1 MEKEE
6 ESTPKKETGCL
17 FYNFITGNNSTP
29 ISTEINIRNKKIKNM
44 CSEMNSEVEKS
55 YSSKDKYMKNNIKF
69 YNLFWS
75 KFYFPKVNKPSN
87 KKTKIAKKRNSL
99 NSKIYFGSFFNQN
112 SEFDGT
118 ENVMKYEKLKKII
131 SKSGNFSFLKK
142 PKSIKISKIPSDFNL
157 SKNNNATMKEL
168 ISVKNNHTENNINI
182 NDNIINKNL
191 KDDSYIDDNNLY
203 KNINSEN
210 VDEYLEIKDE
220 LMKKIDKIKNN
231 NAIYIKSGKNR
242 NSSQIYLKK
251 LNSKNNSPNLILSP
265 LIKNNSYDFIK
276 TEEKKELDTSKNI
289 YKNNKSYSKLNMNA
303 FLNLENIN
311 NSYSNIYN
319 KTYNQ
324 NFHFTQKNP
333 LYTEI
338 KDKLNKITKYKT
350 PKKDIKK
357 LSNSS
362 KLKCQNKIRKID
374 KLIRKATEFKSD
386 PKSLM
391 RLLKEN
397 KNKVNKKKARNKFY
411 YDMRNQLR
419 LLSLVDNLKNI
430 KENAPLTL
438 MKQLKKDYYEK
449 SKEMIVDDKT
459 TKKINNIYRSSD
471 QGKVINDKVSDKS
484 HYIDKF
490 ISSNHMEGVKLKN
503 KYEKFDMVLKE
514 IIEENEMKNN
524 YKMIAWINRI
534 KQLEKKE

>member
-6 ESTPKKETGCL
+6 ESIPKKETGCL
-17 FYNFITGNNSTP
+17 FYNFSTGNNLAP
-29 ISTEINIRNKKIKNM
+29 ISTEINRRNKKIKNM
-44 CSEMNSEVEKS
+44 CSEMNSEIEK
-55 YSSKDKYMKNNIKF
+55 YDSKDKYMKNNIKF

-75 KFYFPKVNKPSN
+75 QFFFPKVNKPPN
-87 KKTKIAKKRNSL
+87 KKTKITKKRNSL

-112 SEFDGT
+112 SQFDGT
-118 ENVMKYEKLKKII
+118 ENVMKYEKLKNII
-131 SKSGNFSFLKK
+131 SKSCNFSFLKK
-142 PKSIKISKIPSDFNL
+142 PKSIKISKIPSNFNL
-157 SKNNNATMKEL
+157 SKSNNATMKEL
-168 ISVKNNHTENNINI
+168 ISFKKNHTENNINN
-182 NDNIINKNL
+182 NDNLINKNL
-191 KDDSYIDDNNLY
+191 KHDGYIDDNNLY

-210 VDEYLEIKDE
+210 DDEYIEIKEE
-220 LMKKIDKIKNN
+220 LKKKIDKIKNN
-231 NAIYIKSGKNR
+231 NAIYIKNGKNR
-242 NSSQIYLKK
+242 NSSHIYLKK
-251 LNSKNNSPNLILSP
+251 FNSKNNSPNLILSP
-265 LIKNNSYDFIK
+265 LTKNNSFDFIK
-276 TEEKKELDTSKNI
+276 TEEKEELDASKNI
-289 YKNNKSYSKLNMNA
+289 SKKNKSYSKLNTNI
-303 FLNLENIN
+303 FLNLENTN

-324 NFHFTQKNP
+324 NFHFIQKNP

-338 KDKLNKITKYKT
+338 KDKLNRITKYKT

-357 LSNSS
+357 SSNYS

-374 KLIRKATEFKSD
+374 KLIRKTTEFKSD

-397 KNKVNKKKARNKFY
+397 KNKVNKKRARNKFY

-430 KENAPLTL
+430 KENAPLSL

-471 QGKVINDKVSDKS
+471 QGKVINEKVSGKS
-484 HYIDKF
+484 YYIDKF

-514 IIEENEMKNN
+514 IIEENDLKKN
-524 YKMIAWINRI
+524 YKMIAWINKI
-534 KQLEKKE
+534 KQLQKKE